1 MQSYHLLE
9 DLQVKNL
16 YGFLIAHKVE
26 YDNANYYEMVKYNR
40 FHNKVLNPAKNS
52 LGPQIP
58 ETAFSD
64 RMTTAIRQVAKA
76 QEEAAISSKNFELG
90 LENDLSKVMM
100 KQQISSLGFQ
110 LTLNVRNKVLSSYK
124 DIMNMPV

>member
-1 MQSYHLLE
+1 MSKINPA
-9 DLQVKNL
+9 DLQN
-16 YGFLIAHKVE
+16 KVM
-26 YDNANYYEMVKYNR
+26 D

-90 LENDLSKVMM
+90 IENDLSKVMM

>member
-1 MQSYHLLE
+1 MSKINPA
-9 DLQVKNL
+9 DLQN
-16 YGFLIAHKVE
+16 KVM
-26 YDNANYYEMVKYNR
+26 D

>member
-1 MQSYHLLE
+1 MSKINRT
-9 DLQVKNL
+9 DLQSNVTN
-16 YGFLIAHKVE
+16 
-26 YDNANYYEMVKYNR
+26 
-40 FHNKVLNPAKNS
+40 FHNKVMIPAKNII
-52 LGPQIP
+52 GPQIP

-76 QEEAAISSKNFELG
+76 QEEAAISAKNFELG
-90 LENDLSKVMM
+90 VENDLSKVMM
-100 KQQISSLGFQ
+100 KQQISSLGFE

>member
-1 MQSYHLLE
+1 MSKINTS
-9 DLQVKNL
+9 DLQSKVLN
-16 YGFLIAHKVE
+16 FHKQ
-26 YDNANYYEMVKYNR
+26 
-40 FHNKVLNPAKNS
+40 VLNPAKNT

-58 ETAFSD
+58 ETAFTD
-64 RMTTAIRQVAKA
+64 RMTSAIRQVAKA
-76 QEEAAISSKNFELG
+76 QENAAVSAKNFELG
-90 LENDLSKVMM
+90 IENDLSKVMM

>member
-1 MQSYHLLE
+1 MSKINTS
-9 DLQVKNL
+9 DLQSKVLN
-16 YGFLIAHKVE
+16 FHKQ
-26 YDNANYYEMVKYNR
+26 
-40 FHNKVLNPAKNS
+40 VLNPAKNT

-58 ETAFSD
+58 ETAFTD
-64 RMTTAIRQVAKA
+64 RMTSAIRQVAKA
-76 QEEAAISSKNFELG
+76 PENAAISSKNFELG
-90 LENDLSKVMM
+90 IENDLSKVMM

>member
-1 MQSYHLLE
+1 MSKINTS
-9 DLQVKNL
+9 DLQS
-16 YGFLIAHKVE
+16 KVL
-26 YDNANYYEMVKYNR
+26 N
-40 FHNKVLNPAKNS
+40 FHNQVLNPAKNT

-58 ETAFSD
+58 ETAFTDS
-64 RMTTAIRQVAKA
+64 MTSEIRQVATA
-76 QEEAAISSKNFELG
+76 QENAAVSAKNFELG
-90 LENDLSKVMM
+90 IENDLSKVMM

>member
-1 MQSYHLLE
+1 MSKINTS
-9 DLQVKNL
+9 DLQSKVLN
-16 YGFLIAHKVE
+16 FHKQ
-26 YDNANYYEMVKYNR
+26 
-40 FHNKVLNPAKNS
+40 VLNPAKNT

-58 ETAFSD
+58 ETAFTD
-64 RMTTAIRQVAKA
+64 RMTSAIRQVAKA
-76 QEEAAISSKNFELG
+76 QENAAVSAKNSELG
-90 LENDLSKVMM
+90 IENDLSKVMM

>member
-1 MQSYHLLE
+1 MSKINTS
-9 DLQVKNL
+9 DLQNKVLN
-16 YGFLIAHKVE
+16 FHKQ
-26 YDNANYYEMVKYNR
+26 
-40 FHNKVLNPAKNS
+40 VLNPAKNT

-58 ETAFSD
+58 ETAFTD

-76 QEEAAISSKNFELG
+76 QENAAVSAKNFELG
-90 LENDLSKVMM
+90 IENDLSKVMM

>member
-1 MQSYHLLE
+1 MSKINPM
-9 DLQVKNL
+9 DLQ
-16 YGFLIAHKVE
+16 HKVM
-26 YDNANYYEMVKYNR
+26 N

>member
-1 MQSYHLLE
+1 MSKINTS
-9 DLQVKNL
+9 DLQNKVLN
-16 YGFLIAHKVE
+16 FHKQ
-26 YDNANYYEMVKYNR
+26 
-40 FHNKVLNPAKNS
+40 VLNPAKNT

-58 ETAFSD
+58 ETAFTD
-64 RMTTAIRQVAKA
+64 RMTSAIRQVAKA
-76 QEEAAISSKNFELG
+76 QENAAVSAKNFELG
-90 LENDLSKVMM
+90 IENDLSKVMM

>member
-1 MQSYHLLE
+1 MHKINPT
-9 DLQVKNL
+9 DLQ
-16 YGFLIAHKVE
+16 GKV
-26 YDNANYYEMVKYNR
+26 MS
-40 FHNKVLNPAKNS
+40 FHSKVLNPAKNT

-58 ETAFSD
+58 ETAFTD
-64 RMTTAIRQVAKA
+64 RMTTAIRQVEKA
-76 QEEAAISSKNFELG
+76 HEEASISAKNFELG
-90 LENDLSKVMM
+90 IENDLSKVMM

>member
-1 MQSYHLLE
+1 MSKINTS
-9 DLQVKNL
+9 DLQNKVLN
-16 YGFLIAHKVE
+16 FHKQ
-26 YDNANYYEMVKYNR
+26 
-40 FHNKVLNPAKNS
+40 VLNPAKNT

-58 ETAFSD
+58 ETAFTD

-76 QEEAAISSKNFELG
+76 QENAAVSAKNCELG
-90 LENDLSKVMM
+90 IENDLSKVMM